1 MEELKIKAYAKIN
14 LTLDVL
20 GKRADG
26 YHELET
32 IMQTI
37 DLADVLTFKEI
48 SQGIKI
54 VSTSPEI
61 PTDERNLAYQ
71 AARMIMEKG
80 KVSKGIQIT
89 LKKNIP
95 VAAGLAGGSTDAAA
109 TLTGL
114 NNFWGLDIPKEEL
127 WEMAAKLGSDV
138 AFCLQGGTCLAKGR
152 GEILEPLLPP
162 PPLCLVLLNPPI
174 AVSTA
179 KVYQGLRLDQINAR
193 PDNSVMIRA
202 LQRGSLKE
210 IAENLVNVLET
221 VTLKMHPALIEIKEQ
236 MKSLGASGVLMSG
249 SGPTIFA
256 LTSTREEAEAI
267 AGEMKKNWQEVV
279 VTTTISSLEKREL

>member
-1 MEELKIKAYAKIN
+1 MGELKIKAYAKIN

-37 DLADVLTFKEI
+37 NLADVLTFKEI
-48 SQGIKI
+48 GQGIRI
-54 VSTSPEI
+54 VTTSPQI
-61 PTDERNLAYQ
+61 PTDEKNLAYQ
-71 AARMIMEKG
+71 AAQMIMEWG
-80 KVSKGIQIT
+80 KITSGIQIT

-109 TLTGL
+109 TLIGL
-114 NNFWGLDIPKEEL
+114 NQFWGLGIPKEIL
-127 WEMAAKLGSDV
+127 WEMAARLGSDV
-138 AFCLQGGTCLAKGR
+138 AFCLEGGTCLAKGR
-152 GEILEPLLPP
+152 GEILENLVSPP
-162 PPLCLVLLNPPI
+162 PFWLVLVKPPI
-174 AVSTA
+174 SVSTA
-179 KVYQGLRLDQINAR
+179 KVYQGLALDQITKR
-193 PDNSVMIRA
+193 PETSTMIQA
-202 LQRGSLKE
+202 LQRGSLQE

-256 LTSTREEAEAI
+256 ISSTRENAEAI
-267 AGEMKKNWQEVV
+267 AQVMRTKWEEVF
-279 VTTTISSLEKREL
+279 VTTTLGAGEREF

>member
-48 SQGIKI
+48 SQGIQI
-54 VSTSPEI
+54 ISTSPEI

-71 AARMIMEKG
+71 AAMLIMERG
-80 KVSKGIQIT
+80 KINKGIQIT
-89 LKKNIP
+89 LEKNIP

-114 NNFWGLDIPKEEL
+114 NDFWGLGISMEEL
-127 WEMAAKLGSDV
+127 WGMAAKLGSDV

-152 GEILEPLLPP
+152 GEILESLASP
-162 PPLCLVLLNPPI
+162 PPLWLVLLKPPV

-179 KVYQGLRLDQINAR
+179 KVYQGLILDQVKAR
-193 PDNSVMIRA
+193 PDNSAMIKA
-202 LQRGSLKE
+202 LQRGSLEE
-210 IAENLVNVLET
+210 IAENLINVLET
-221 VTLKMHPALIEIKEQ
+221 VTLRMHPALIEIKEQ

-256 LTSTREEAEAI
+256 LTSTREKAEAI
-267 AGEMKKNWQEVV
+267 AREMKKNWQEVV
-279 VTTTISSLEKREL
+279 VTTTISSLGKREL